1 MVLGIGTDILKIQR
15 IRVLQ
20 ELNTDPFIRRT
31 YTEKERQEALERP
44 DPTLYY
50 ATRFAGKEAV
60 FKCLGI
66 HADDIRPNEVE
77 ILGSETGEPQVVLLG
92 QAYEI
97 ARIKQIKSVKISI
110 SYDTDY
116 AVAFAMAQD

>member
-97 ARIKQIKSVKISI
+97 ARSKQIKSVKISI